1 MRHITKQCG
10 GIKRVQRMMNN
21 VKKTIITTTTA
32 VAVVG
37 ACGVGCYML
46 GVNNEANNKAQLLN
60 GSEQNQIVAEQGF
73 TDLKAERFVKA
84 IEQNTELVLTTENG
98 MSEIQVEKYADGW
111 NKFLTNSKITMS
123 VEYRAKVSIKTED
136 ITFIDMG
143 DNNMMV
149 ILDQDDFEVSS
160 IEIINKN
167 ILLNRRI
174 LGQSF
179 SEDEKVVLERKMIES
194 VREQIMKDSQSMAES
209 KESLYSY
216 LIEVGNT
223 FGVNLEVVCK

>member
-1 MRHITKQCG
+1 
-10 GIKRVQRMMNN
+10 MMKN
-21 VKKTIITTTTA
+21 VKKTVITTT
-32 VAVVG
+32 VATTVVG
-37 ACGVGCYML
+37 VCGIGCYML
-46 GVNNEANNKAQLLN
+46 GVNNEANNKAQLL
-60 GSEQNQIVAEQGF
+60 GDSEQKQIIAEQGF
-73 TDLKAERFVKA
+73 TNLKAERFVKTV
-84 IEQNTELVLTTENG
+84 EQNTELVLTTENG

-123 VEYRAKVSIKTED
+123 VEYRAKVSIKTKD

-179 SEDEKVVLERKMIES
+179 SEDEKVVLERKMVES

-209 KESLYSY
+209 RESLYTY

>member
-1 MRHITKQCG
+1 
-10 GIKRVQRMMNN
+10 MNTIQ
-21 VKKTIITTTTA
+21 KTAIIGA
-32 VAVVG
+32 VVVVG
-37 ACGVGCYML
+37 AGGMYYL
-46 GVNNEANNKAQLLN
+46 GVNHADASLGKLL
-60 GSEQNQIVAEQGF
+60 GESQSNQIIAEQGF

-84 IEQNTELVLTTENG
+84 VEQNTELILTTESG

-123 VEYRAKVSIKTED
+123 VEYRAKVSIKTKD

>member
-1 MRHITKQCG
+1 
-10 GIKRVQRMMNN
+10 MNTIQ
-21 VKKTIITTTTA
+21 KTAIIGA
-32 VAVVG
+32 VVVVG
-37 ACGVGCYML
+37 AGGMYYL
-46 GVNNEANNKAQLLN
+46 GVNHADASLGKLL
-60 GSEQNQIVAEQGF
+60 GESQSNQIIAEQGF

-84 IEQNTELVLTTENG
+84 VEQNTELILTTENG

-149 ILDQDDFEVSS
+149 VLDQDDFEVSS

>member
-1 MRHITKQCG
+1 
-10 GIKRVQRMMNN
+10 MNTIQ
-21 VKKTIITTTTA
+21 KTAIIGA
-32 VAVVG
+32 VVVVG
-37 ACGVGCYML
+37 AGGMYYL
-46 GVNNEANNKAQLLN
+46 GVNHADASLGKLL
-60 GSEQNQIVAEQGF
+60 SESQSNQIIAEQGF

-84 IEQNTELVLTTENG
+84 VEQNTELVLTTENG